1 VPVDEMTVLT
11 IGREAIRTALLVG
24 APILLVG
31 MAVGLIVSVIQ
42 VATSIQDVTVTF
54 IPKILAVFLATLFT
68 LHWMMRLMIEFT
80 QRVFAMIAGVNT

>member
-1 VPVDEMTVLT
+1 MDEMTVLT

-54 IPKILAVFLATLFT
+54 IPKILAVFLATLLT

-80 QRVFAMIAGVNT
+80 QRVFAMIAGVNA

>member
-1 VPVDEMTVLT
+1 MDEMTVLT

-31 MAVGLIVSVIQ
+31 MAVGLIVSLIQ

-80 QRVFAMIAGVNT
+80 QRVFAMIAGVNA

>member
-1 VPVDEMTVLT
+1 MDEMTVLT

-31 MAVGLIVSVIQ
+31 MAVGLVVSVLQ

-80 QRVFAMIAGVNT
+80 QRVFAMIAGVNA

>member
-1 VPVDEMTVLT
+1 MDEMTVLT

-31 MAVGLIVSVIQ
+31 MAVGLIVSVLQ

-54 IPKILAVFLATLFT
+54 IPKIPAVFLATLFT

-80 QRVFAMIAGVNT
+80 QRVFAMIAGVNA

>member
-80 QRVFAMIAGVNT
+80 QRVFAMIAGVNA

>member
-1 VPVDEMTVLT
+1 VDEMTVLT

-31 MAVGLIVSVIQ
+31 MAVGLIVSVLQ

-54 IPKILAVFLATLFT
+54 IPKILAVFVATLFT

-80 QRVFAMIAGVNT
+80 QRVFAMIAGVNA

>member
-1 VPVDEMTVLT
+1 VDEMTVLT

-31 MAVGLIVSVIQ
+31 MAVGLVVSVLQ

-54 IPKILAVFLATLFT
+54 IPKILAVFVATLFT

-80 QRVFAMIAGVNT
+80 QRVFAMIAGVNA

>member
-1 VPVDEMTVLT
+1 MDEMTVLT

-80 QRVFAMIAGVNT
+80 QRVFAMIAGVNA

>member
-1 VPVDEMTVLT
+1 VDEMTVLT

-31 MAVGLIVSVIQ
+31 MAVGLIVSVLQ

-68 LHWMMRLMIEFT
+68 LHWMMLLMIEFT
-80 QRVFAMIAGVNT
+80 QRVFAMIAGLNA

>member
-1 VPVDEMTVLT
+1 VDEMTVLT

-31 MAVGLIVSVIQ
+31 MAVGLVVSVLQ

-80 QRVFAMIAGVNT
+80 QRVFAMIAGVNA

>member
-1 VPVDEMTVLT
+1 VDEMTVLT

-24 APILLVG
+24 APILLVA
-31 MAVGLIVSVIQ
+31 MAVGLIVSLIQ

-54 IPKILAVFLATLFT
+54 IPKILAVFLAALFT

-80 QRVFAMIAGVNT
+80 QRVFAMIAGLNA

>member
-1 VPVDEMTVLT
+1 VDEMTVLT

-31 MAVGLIVSVIQ
+31 MAVGLIVSVLQ

-80 QRVFAMIAGVNT
+80 QRVFAMIAGLNA

>member
-1 VPVDEMTVLT
+1 MA
-11 IGREAIRTALLVG
+11 EAAAPDLLDLLRLAGALAAV
-24 APILLVG
+24 
-31 MAVGLIVSVIQ
+31 VGLVVSVLQ

-80 QRVFAMIAGVNT
+80 QRVFAMIAGVNA

>member
-1 VPVDEMTVLT
+1 VDEMTVLT

-31 MAVGLIVSVIQ
+31 MAVGLIVSVLQ

-80 QRVFAMIAGVNT
+80 QRVFAMIAGVNA

>member
-1 VPVDEMTVLT
+1 MDEMTVLT

-31 MAVGLIVSVIQ
+31 MAVGLIVSVLQ

-54 IPKILAVFLATLFT
+54 IPKILAVFVATLFT

-80 QRVFAMIAGVNT
+80 QRVFAMIAGVNA

>member
-1 VPVDEMTVLT
+1 MDEMTVLT

-31 MAVGLIVSVIQ
+31 MAVGLVVSVIQ

-54 IPKILAVFLATLFT
+54 IPKILAVFLAALFT

-80 QRVFAMIAGVNT
+80 QRVFAMIAGLNA

>member
-1 VPVDEMTVLT
+1 MDEMTVLT

-31 MAVGLIVSVIQ
+31 MAVGLVVSVLQ

-54 IPKILAVFLATLFT
+54 IPKILAVFVATLFT

-80 QRVFAMIAGVNT
+80 QRVFAMIAGVNA

>member
-1 VPVDEMTVLT
+1 MDEMTVLT

-54 IPKILAVFLATLFT
+54 IPKILAVFLATLLT
-68 LHWMMRLMIEFT
+68 LHWMMRLMIDFT
-80 QRVFAMIAGVNT
+80 QRVFAMIAGVNA

>member
-1 VPVDEMTVLT
+1 MDEMTVLT

-31 MAVGLIVSVIQ
+31 MAVGLIVSVLQ

-80 QRVFAMIAGVNT
+80 QRVFAMIAGVNA